1 MQVYFNL
8 FYIVYI
14 RYRGKL
20 KCKQNQK
27 HWGCVKSAVQSPQ
40 KEKPAISVPMK
51 LRATMHIFMRFVD
64 SMIMCRLILF
74 KHRKADLQKKLIYI

>member
-27 HWGCVKSAVQSPQ
+27 HWGLRKIGSAVAA
-40 KEKPAISVPMK
+40 K
-51 LRATMHIFMRFVD
+51 
-64 SMIMCRLILF
+64 
-74 KHRKADLQKKLIYI
+74 RKTRNFSTNETTGNNAHFHAFR